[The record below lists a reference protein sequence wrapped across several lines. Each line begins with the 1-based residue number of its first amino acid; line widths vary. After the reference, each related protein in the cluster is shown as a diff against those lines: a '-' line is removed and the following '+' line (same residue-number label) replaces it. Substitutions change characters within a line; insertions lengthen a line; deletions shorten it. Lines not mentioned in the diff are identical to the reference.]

1 MKKLLIVL
9 ISLFSFSAQIGAASA
24 NDNKYLFPNLEEVSS
39 FRNWQISGWQA
50 IDARSLIVNISPS
63 ESYLLILDRNLR
75 AIKFT
80 EGIKISSS
88 NSRVRAN
95 IDMVHVLDHYARPS
109 RIDTIYKLPNR
120 EAKQNVRAVILGEV
134 IEDNREII

>member
-9 ISLFSFSAQIGAASA
+9 ISLLSFSAQTTTASA
-24 NDNKYLFPNLEEVSS
+24 GDNKYLFSNLEEVSS

-80 EGIKISSS
+80 EQIRISSTG
-88 NSRVRAN
+88 SRVRAN
-95 IDMVHVLDHYARPS
+95 IDMVHVSNQYARPS

-120 EAKQNVRAVILGEV
+120 EALRNARAKILGEV
-134 IEDNREII
+134 IVVSGEVI